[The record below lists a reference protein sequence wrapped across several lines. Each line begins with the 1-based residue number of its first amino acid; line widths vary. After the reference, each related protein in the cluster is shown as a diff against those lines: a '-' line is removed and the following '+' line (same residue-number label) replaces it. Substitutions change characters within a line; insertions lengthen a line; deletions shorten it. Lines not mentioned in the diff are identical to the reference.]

1 MFRAGTIIVDRK
13 TAERQT
19 LYVHRA
25 AVSIAGGIQPGVL
38 ASALTPEFL
47 DAGLAARLLM
57 AMPPKLPKKWTDA
70 EIDPVTERAY
80 ENLMDRLLE
89 LDFDRRDKDESRPH
103 ALALSADARR
113 AWVRYYDEWG
123 QEQAGA
129 EGELAAAYSKLEAY
143 AARFALLHHVVSCV

>member
-25 AVSIAGGIQPGVL
+25 AVSIAGGIQPGVM

-57 AMPPKLPKKWTDA
+57 AMPPKLPKRWSDVEVA
-70 EIDPVTERAY
+70 EDVESAY
-80 ENLMDRLLE
+80 HAVIDRLRN
-89 LDFDRRDKDESRPH
+89 LDFEHNEAGEKVPQVLR
-103 ALALSADARR
+103 LSWDARKV
-113 AWVRYYDEWG
+113 WVGFYNSWG
-123 QEQAGA
+123 REQA
-129 EGELAAAYSKLEAY
+129 
-143 AARFALLHHVVSCV
+143 